1 MPIALGNRVSMV
13 LMVECW
19 GKTDG
24 LSLSTDILYTV
35 GASVFGGNPPKSSAC
50 YVNHRM
56 QNRTCGSVRGLREQ
70 SLVLLDTH

>member
-24 LSLSTDILYTV
+24 LSLSTDILYTD
-35 GASVFGGNPPKSSAC
+35 GASVFGGN
-50 YVNHRM
+50 H
-56 QNRTCGSVRGLREQ
+56 QNLQ
-70 SLVLLDTH
+70 HAM